1 MTIGSPEIQIF
12 HNYMQSVTDLSP
24 LFCRKVI
31 LSTIVQLAHQSTV
44 HTDLDAGKLYS
55 CIRHVSLQL
64 ISLMF
69 SDHNRAKRVV
79 KELRQT
85 LKRSYQ
91 ALPFIL
97 HFIDLNN
104 LSIIKLSTCSCHHSI
119 KVSYQKTLQV
129 GHMILNF

>member
-1 MTIGSPEIQIF
+1 
-12 HNYMQSVTDLSP
+12 MQSVTELSP

-31 LSTIVQLAHQSTV
+31 LFTIVKLANQRTEILLNQKV

-55 CIRHVSLQL
+55 CIRIDSLKL

-69 SDHNRAKRVV
+69 LDHNRAKRYV

-91 ALPFIL
+91 TLPFIL
-97 HFIDLNN
+97 HIIDLNN
-104 LSIIKLSTCSCHHSI
+104 LSIVKLST
-119 KVSYQKTLQV
+119 
-129 GHMILNF
+129 